1 MTDAQISRQ
10 QQIFAVVTAFLA
22 LFAIVGVA
30 LYGLPRFYPFFVQE
44 LGWSRQQVTSGNAYS
59 KIAVAIAFGFLAG
72 RIVDRFGPRRLMLGG
87 IAMAGLALV
96 GLSYVTTLGAFYLF
110 YGFNALGYVCGGPL
124 PNQVLLSRW
133 FDKGR
138 GKAMGIAYLGIGV
151 GGALVP
157 LVAYA
162 LTQSLGWRGAL
173 RSLGV
178 LMIVIALP
186 AAFFVR
192 EPQVAAAS
200 ARAAAR
206 SSLGPIMSRPAFF
219 LLLLGS
225 MASIGAV
232 GGTMQNLALY
242 LSLDRK
248 LAQVDVDATLSLIL
262 IGSLIGRLLMG
273 YLADRWSKKRVMILI
288 YVIVAAAI
296 PPLFY
301 APSPATLKAF
311 AFLFGVGLGGDYM
324 IIPLMAAELYGVAI
338 MGRVMGI
345 VLTADSVAESLVP
358 MFVAGL
364 RDSTGS
370 YGPGFFML
378 VGLAAIGAIAVSLL
392 PSRPRAETA
401 GIDADASGPDDTR
414 SALRGQVV

>member
-1 MTDAQISRQ
+1 MSDSRGH
-10 QQIFAVVTAFLA
+10 QIFAVVTAFLA
-22 LFAIVGVA
+22 LLAIVGIS

-59 KIAVAIAFGFLAG
+59 KIAVALAFGFIAG
-72 RIVDRFGPRRLMLGG
+72 RLVDRFGPRRLMLVG
-87 IAMAGLALV
+87 IVMAGLALV
-96 GLSYVTTLGAFYLF
+96 GLSYATTLGAFYFF
-110 YGFNALGYVCGGPL
+110 YAFNALGYVCGGPL

-157 LVAYA
+157 LLAFA
-162 LTQSLGWRGAL
+162 LTQRVGWRGAL
-173 RSLGV
+173 WWLGV
-178 LMIVIALP
+178 LMIVVALP
-186 AAFFVR
+186 VAWFVR
-192 EPQVAAAS
+192 EPPAAAAS
-200 ARAAAR
+200 ARAAAKL
-206 SSLGPIMSRPAFF
+206 SLAPIVSRPVFF
-219 LLLLGS
+219 LLLVGS
-225 MASIGAV
+225 MCSIGAV

-248 LAQVDVDATLSLIL
+248 LAQVDIDGTLSLIL
-262 IGSLIGRLLMG
+262 IGSLVGRLLMG
-273 YLADRWSKKRVMILI
+273 WLADRVAKKRVMILI

-301 APSPATLKAF
+301 APTPAMLKLCAF
-311 AFLFGVGLGGDYM
+311 AFGIGLGGDYM

-338 MGRVMGI
+338 LGRVLGI

-358 MFVAGL
+358 MVVAGL

-370 YGPGFFML
+370 YGPGFFVL
-378 VGLAAIGAIAVSLL
+378 VGLAAIGAAAVSLL
-392 PSRPRAETA
+392 PGRSSEELAAVEPGVGGTA
-401 GIDADASGPDDTR
+401 GS
-414 SALRGQVV
+414 SALRRGAV

>member
-1 MTDAQISRQ
+1 MSETDNGTRAQQ
-10 QQIFAVVTAFLA
+10 MFAVATSFLA

-59 KIAVAIAFGFLAG
+59 KIAVAVAFGFIAG

-87 IAMAGLALV
+87 IVMAGMALV
-96 GLSYVTTLGAFYLF
+96 GLSYATTFGVFYLF
-110 YGFNALGYVCGGPL
+110 YAFNALGYVCGGPL
-124 PNQVLLSRW
+124 PSQVLLSRW

-157 LVAYA
+157 LLAYA
-162 LTQSLGWRGAL
+162 LTQRVGWRGAL
-173 RSLGV
+173 WWLGV
-178 LMIVIALP
+178 LMMIVSLP
-186 AAFFVR
+186 AAWFVR
-192 EPQVAAAS
+192 EPPAAAAS
-200 ARAAAR
+200 ARAASR
-206 SSLGPIMSRPAFF
+206 LSLGPIASRPAFF
-219 LLLLGS
+219 LLLVGS

-262 IGSLIGRLLMG
+262 IGSLVGRLLMG
-273 YLADRWSKKRVMILI
+273 WLADRWAKKRVMILI

-301 APSPATLKAF
+301 APTPATLQVF
-311 AFLFGVGLGGDYM
+311 AFVFGIGLGGDYM

-370 YGPGFFML
+370 YGPGFLVL
-378 VGLAAIGAIAVSLL
+378 VGLAAIGAAAVSLL
-392 PSRPRAETA
+392 PGRPAA
-401 GIDADASGPDDTR
+401 GSPG
-414 SALRGQVV
+414 

>member
-1 MTDAQISRQ
+1 
-10 QQIFAVVTAFLA
+10 
-22 LFAIVGVA
+22 
-30 LYGLPRFYPFFVQE
+30 
-44 LGWSRQQVTSGNAYS
+44 
-59 KIAVAIAFGFLAG
+59 
-72 RIVDRFGPRRLMLGG
+72 
-87 IAMAGLALV
+87 
-96 GLSYVTTLGAFYLF
+96 
-110 YGFNALGYVCGGPL
+110 
-124 PNQVLLSRW
+124 
-133 FDKGR
+133 
-138 GKAMGIAYLGIGV
+138 MGIAYLGIGV

-162 LTQSLGWRGAL
+162 LTQTLGWRGAL

-186 AAFFVR
+186 AAFWVR
-192 EPQVAAAS
+192 EPQIAAAS

-206 SSLGPIMSRPAFF
+206 LSLGPIMSRPAFF

-248 LAQVDVDATLSLIL
+248 LAQVDIDTTLSLIL

-273 YLADRWSKKRVMILI
+273 YLADRWRKKRVMILI

-301 APSPATLKAF
+301 APSPAALKAF

-370 YGPGFFML
+370 YGPGFFVL
-378 VGLAAIGAIAVSLL
+378 VGLAAVGAIAVSLL
-392 PSRPRAETA
+392 PSRPRAEAA
-401 GIDADASGPDDTR
+401 GIADAAGQDDTG
-414 SALRGQVV
+414 STLRGQVV